1 VTTIRHRILP
11 ATLLAM
17 LPLLAAPMPA
27 IAQDWYAAGGVTL
40 SLLNNPR
47 TQIENA
53 PTPGATLK
61 IIDELGGTGWGG
73 QIALGHRF
81 GMLRLEAEF
90 GRTRDDAQFY
100 TVTSPISNRLPQTG
114 GDTITRLMA
123 NAYVD
128 LPFGLTVIEPYLGFG
143 IGDAMVDVTTNASRP
158 FGPPTAPVQLIDD
171 QVSGFAWQAIAG
183 AAVPVSD
190 DFALTAQV
198 RYLDAGTLHGKDTR
212 GQPFQTGI
220 AGTAIDLGVRYS
232 F

>member
-1 VTTIRHRILP
+1 VIIIKHRILLGAFLVCVSPLP
-11 ATLLAM
+11 AF
-17 LPLLAAPMPA
+17 
-27 IAQDWYAAGGVTL
+27 AQDWYVAGGATL

-61 IIDELGGTGWGG
+61 IIDELGGAGWGG

-81 GMLRLEAEF
+81 DMLRVEVEI
-90 GRTRDDAQFY
+90 GRTRSDADFY

-114 GDTITRLMA
+114 GDTITRIMA
-123 NAYVD
+123 NAYFD
-128 LPFGLTVIEPYLGFG
+128 IPFGLDGIAPYLGFG
-143 IGDAMVDVTTNASRP
+143 LGEAMVDVTTNASRP

-171 QVSGFAWQAIAG
+171 QANGFAWQAIAG
-183 AAVPVSD
+183 VAVPVSD
-190 DFALTAQV
+190 DFALTAQF

-212 GQPFQTGI
+212 GQPFQTSI
-220 AGTAIDLGVRYS
+220 AGLAVDLGVRYN